1 MINAGF
7 PPGHQIP
14 LTAICGA
21 GVALAWL
28 ANEPSGLLVAAVGIS
43 LGGKRASLWSAAVFG
58 LALAAF
64 ILVAGWGSLAGN
76 EISRR
81 LAVFFA
87 AGLGISGL
95 IRLNQIINSSGH
107 DEREAR
113 LIVESMPGHGWSAD
127 ANGKFVYVS
136 PSTLKYL
143 GQPARILDRIEGA
156 DDFGWRQV
164 VHPDDYDGTVARWL
178 HSLKT
183 GEPYESE
190 HRIRRF
196 DGAYRWFRNAGIPFR
211 APSGRIV
218 AWYGT
223 TISTAGCL
231 AGPSRCAIT
240 QGASSTGT
248 AYATT

>member
-87 AGLGISGL
+87 AGLGISRADPPQSNHQLFRSRRARSSPHRGKHAGTRMVRRCERQV
-95 IRLNQIINSSGH
+95 RLCQPKHIKIS
-107 DEREAR
+107 R
-113 LIVESMPGHGWSAD
+113 
-127 ANGKFVYVS
+127 
-136 PSTLKYL
+136 
-143 GQPARILDRIEGA
+143 PARQNSGSDR
-156 DDFGWRQV
+156 
-164 VHPDDYDGTVARWL
+164 
-178 HSLKT
+178 
-183 GEPYESE
+183 
-190 HRIRRF
+190 RR
-196 DGAYRWFRNAGIPFR
+196 G
-211 APSGRIV
+211 
-218 AWYGT
+218 
-223 TISTAGCL
+223 
-231 AGPSRCAIT
+231 
-240 QGASSTGT
+240 
-248 AYATT
+248 